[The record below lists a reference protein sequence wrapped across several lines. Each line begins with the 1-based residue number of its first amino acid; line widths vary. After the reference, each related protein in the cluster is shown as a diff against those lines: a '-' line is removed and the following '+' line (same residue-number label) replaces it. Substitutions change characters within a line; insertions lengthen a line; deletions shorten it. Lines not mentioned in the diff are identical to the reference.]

1 MQTLYGK
8 HRENIPLNRSLKI
21 PLIVYYRTYKTG
33 FSLSQHMIK
42 FKSESAVHLSELDAK
57 SAVYNIALML
67 LMYLLEELDGT
78 MICSK
83 IINFFRRG
91 MSYSAYFENTL
102 RLTSCF
108 KYVPR
113 IPTKGYYDIQRGSN
127 LCTGC
132 KGARKLPYR
141 FTCAFTESRQQER

>member
-1 MQTLYGK
+1 
-8 HRENIPLNRSLKI
+8 
-21 PLIVYYRTYKTG
+21 
-33 FSLSQHMIK
+33 MIK
-42 FKSESAVHLSELDAK
+42 FKSESAVHLSQLDAK
-57 SAVYNIALML
+57 SAVYNIALTL

-113 IPTKGYYDIQRGSN
+113 IPTKAIMIFKEAVTYAPGVKEQENYHTASLVLLQN
-127 LCTGC
+127 LG
-132 KGARKLPYR
+132 RNDNLEDR
-141 FTCAFTESRQQER
+141 